1 MAKLIKATGEV
12 TDINPKDTRKGFT
25 LQECYDL
32 IDCSTIEVVYLPK
45 NKILIVD
52 EEATL
57 KSNQIVNVGASVLAG
72 QFILGNAIYCYQ
84 SQLK

>member
-12 TDINPKDTRKGFT
+12 KDVNPLDNHHGFT
-25 LQECYDL
+25 LTECYTL
-32 IDCSTIEVVYLPK
+32 IECSTIEVVYLPK
-45 NKILIVD
+45 NMILIVD

-57 KSNQIVNVGASVLAG
+57 KSDQIVNVGASVLCG
-72 QFILGNAIYCYQ
+72 QLILGNAIYCKQ